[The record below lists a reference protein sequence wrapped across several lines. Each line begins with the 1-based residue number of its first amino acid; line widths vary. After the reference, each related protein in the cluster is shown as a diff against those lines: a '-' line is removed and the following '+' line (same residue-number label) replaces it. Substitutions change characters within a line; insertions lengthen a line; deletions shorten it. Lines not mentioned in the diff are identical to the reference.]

1 MFSAAHAASLEDCM
15 RGEAERLADVK
26 TEQVMNG
33 QGCTTAPTWG
43 MDDMNFSGFLAQE
56 CQADVC
62 WKVLPNRVITNAVVA
77 SVGAAGSRTEVGEVT
92 YVPDPA
98 RATGVCVRVAA
109 RSPTGESG
117 ATGWQKVSLTV
128 TTRHVAT
135 AAEMIEIAASC
146 VKRGARPRK

>member
-1 MFSAAHAASLEDCM
+1 M
-15 RGEAERLADVK
+15 RGGAERLADVK

-43 MDDMNFSGFLAQE
+43 MDEMNFSGFVAQE

-62 WKVLPNRVITNAVVA
+62 WKVLPSRLITNAVAA
-77 SVGAAGSRTEVGEVT
+77 SVGAVGSRTEVGAIT
-92 YVPDPA
+92 YVPDQA

-109 RSPTGESG
+109 RSPAGESG
-117 ATGWQKVSLTV
+117 ATGSQKVSLTV

-135 AAEMIEIAASC
+135 AAEMIEIAAMC
-146 VKRGARPRK
+146 VKRGARPKK